1 MTGVSVALGPVLGGV
16 LTSALSW
23 HWIFLVNLP
32 VGIAALAITLR
43 QVTEFRP
50 KEARHLD
57 PAGFAVFTLDLLSL
71 VYGLIRASDDGWTD
85 GVVVACCASALVL
98 LASFPLI
105 ARVVRQPM
113 FDLSLFRKPTFVGG
127 LVAAFGMNGSLF
139 AMFLFLVI
147 YLQDVLG
154 YSALQTGLR
163 LLAIT
168 GATLLAAIPAGR
180 PLRPRPSA
188 DARGPRAAPGRRR
201 RAAHARPRSGLGV
214 DALIAGFI
222 VAGIGAGLV
231 NPPLASTAIGVVQP
245 QAAGMASG
253 VNSTFR
259 QVGIATSVA
268 ALGSIL
274 ATHEAGTAG
283 MARAAAFI
291 SGLDELLLIAA
302 LIALC
307 AGTLA
312 VLLIRQS
319 DFVASTA

>member
-1 MTGVSVALGPVLGGV
+1 MLVGPGL
-16 LTSALSW
+16 
-23 HWIFLVNLP
+23 LP
-32 VGIAALAITLR
+32 VGAGVLLMR
-43 QVTEFRP
+43 G
-50 KEARHLD
+50 LD
-57 PAGFAVFTLDLLSL
+57 PASE
-71 VYGLIRASDDGWTD
+71 WT
-85 GVVVACCASALVL
+85 
-98 LASFPLI
+98 
-105 ARVVRQPM
+105 
-113 FDLSLFRKPTFVGG
+113 
-127 LVAAFGMNGSLF
+127 
-139 AMFLFLVI
+139 
-147 YLQDVLG
+147 
-154 YSALQTGLR
+154 
-163 LLAIT
+163 
-168 GATLLAAIPAGR
+168 
-180 PLRPRPSA
+180 
-188 DARGPRAAPGRRR
+188 
-201 RAAHARPRSGLGV
+201 H
-214 DALIAGFI
+214 LIAGFI